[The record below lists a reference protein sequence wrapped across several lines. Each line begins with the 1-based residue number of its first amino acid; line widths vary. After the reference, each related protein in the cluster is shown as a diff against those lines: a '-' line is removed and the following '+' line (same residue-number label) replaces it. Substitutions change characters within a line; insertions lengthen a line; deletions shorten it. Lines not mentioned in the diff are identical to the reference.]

1 MVKQRPRRADILCMT
16 PPLELVRD
24 LRLERRALR
33 AERERIAWW
42 RRLVRARMDLA
53 VAGAVT
59 PGPLGEDV
67 AFLLPL
73 DLCLQV
79 PLPDELRTALPTT
92 TGAEVGLLP
101 ALRALDARLAA
112 YEAGVL
118 AALEGATSRLAE
130 RVACAPRDVAGAR
143 APTADRT

>member
-1 MVKQRPRRADILCMT
+1 MT
-16 PPLELVRD
+16 PPLELARD

-33 AERERIAWW
+33 AEHQRILWW
-42 RRLVRARMDLA
+42 RRLVRARTDLA
-53 VAGAVT
+53 VAGAAP

-79 PLPDELRTALPTT
+79 PLPDELRTTLPTT
-92 TGAEVGLLP
+92 TGADVGLLP

-118 AALEGATSRLAE
+118 AALESATHRLVE
-130 RVACAPRDVAGAR
+130 RVACAPGDVVDACT
-143 APTADRT
+143 PTADRT